1 MPAHAL
7 QWRVYDIG
15 FVLLLPA
22 ASRGKPAPTLIAVC
36 RTIVEAGLPRE
47 EADTDPTESRLY
59 RQLLNRWFRVQ
70 FCVVHRT
77 VS

>member
-7 QWRVYDIG
+7 QWRVYDIAFG
-15 FVLLLPA
+15 LMLPA
-22 ASRGKPAPTLIAVC
+22 SSRGKPAPTMIAVC
-36 RTIVEAGLPRE
+36 RAIVGAGLPRE
-47 EADTDPTESRLY
+47 EADTDPTESSLY
-59 RQLLNRWFRVQ
+59 RQPLNRWFRVL